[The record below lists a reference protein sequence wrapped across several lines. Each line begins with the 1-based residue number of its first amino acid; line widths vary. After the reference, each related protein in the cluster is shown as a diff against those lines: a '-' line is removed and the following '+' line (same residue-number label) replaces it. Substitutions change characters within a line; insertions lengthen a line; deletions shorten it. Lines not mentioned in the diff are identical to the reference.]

1 MTVMISADARTTG
14 SHGVRSLWYSRCPV
28 PTASNIAII
37 GGWLDREFAPDQI
50 AVRSLGQS
58 RDPALRLA
66 HYTHAHPAL
75 LREGGIVP
83 PLWASATAGANR
95 LIGLARVG
103 QFHGLLALR
112 GSQVA
117 DSGDLC
123 GARIALP
130 ARAGAPA
137 DFSRAAARQ
146 GIETAVATAGLS
158 IRDVTLVDVH
168 SRESFLSRAAETPG
182 ASAYPAR
189 ENVRLYTAE
198 LLALIRGQV
207 DAIYA
212 AGPHALATA
221 AMIDAVPVAASRS
234 DAHLRILTVSAQL
247 LRDRPDLVHRYVSGL
262 LRASRWAASHAS
274 DAWQVV
280 AAEVGAAE
288 EWARAAYA
296 DDLVQTLQPRISEDL
311 LDVLQSRAD
320 FLHDR
325 DFLPRRVD
333 VRTWLD
339 ADPLQH
345 ALALQRHQHGRDVR
359 VAS

>member
-1 MTVMISADARTTG
+1 
-14 SHGVRSLWYSRCPV
+14 LWYTRCPI
-28 PTASNIAII
+28 PTASSFAVS
-37 GGWLDREFAPDQI
+37 GGWLEREFASDQI

-58 RDPALRLA
+58 LDPDLRLA

-83 PLWASATAGANR
+83 PLWASATTGANR

-103 QFHGLLALR
+103 QSHGLLALR

-130 ARAGAPA
+130 ARPRHLA
-137 DFSRAAARQ
+137 DFSRAAARH

-158 IRDVTLVDVH
+158 VRDVRLVDVA
-168 SRESFLSRAAETPG
+168 SRDAVLGPPAGVPG
-182 ASAYPAR
+182 ASLYPAR
-189 ENVRLYTAE
+189 ENVRLSTGE
-198 LLALIRGQV
+198 VLALIRGQV
-207 DAIYA
+207 DVIYA

-221 AMIDAVPVAASRS
+221 AMIDAVPIAASRT
-234 DAHLRILTVSAQL
+234 DAHLRVLTVSTEL
-247 LRDRPDLVHRYVSGL
+247 LNDRPDLVHRYVSAL
-262 LRASRWAASHAS
+262 LRASRWAATHARQ
-274 DAWQVV
+274 AWRVV
-280 AAEVGAAE
+280 AAEVGVAE

-296 DDLVQTLQPRISEDL
+296 DDLVQNLQPRISEDL

-325 DFLPRRVD
+325 AFLPRRVD
-333 VRTWLD
+333 VRAWLD
-339 ADPLQH
+339 TDPLQH
-345 ALALQRHQHGRDVR
+345 ALASRDR
-359 VAS
+359 